1 MNLKAKLIPKRK
13 GVNEGPNLSSNGATS
28 RVEYI
33 HPIIADSQSTQ
44 PPRPEED
51 HFFLYEIVTNF

>member
-13 GVNEGPNLSSNGATS
+13 GVNEGPNLI
-28 RVEYI
+28 EYI
-33 HPIIADSQSTQ
+33 HPIIADSQSSQ